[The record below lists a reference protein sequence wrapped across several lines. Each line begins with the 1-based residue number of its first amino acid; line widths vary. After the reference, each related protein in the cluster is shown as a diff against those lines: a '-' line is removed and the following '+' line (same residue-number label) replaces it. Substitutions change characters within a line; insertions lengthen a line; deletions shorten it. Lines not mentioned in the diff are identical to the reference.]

1 MTVSWRPE
9 SKGFS
14 RHTNI
19 CNFTTSSH
27 DEVCWTDVNLFM
39 ISTQWGGRR
48 FVAKPESLS
57 VTWKVFNRLTGS
69 KTTFNEARTKWLQS
83 TFDKIED
90 SVSVSDHI
98 IDLEIIRKNKLLFKL
113 WTIMIIS
120 NGKHSALRTSRSLLP
135 QNGKNNESWRVS

>member
-1 MTVSWRPE
+1 MTVSWSPE
-9 SKGFS
+9 PKGFS
-14 RHTNI
+14 RHNNI
-19 CNFTTSSH
+19 CNFSTSSH
-27 DEVCWTDVNLFM
+27 DEVCWTDVNLLM

-57 VTWKVFNRLTGS
+57 VTWKLFNRLTGS
-69 KTTFNEARTKWLQS
+69 QTASNEARTKWQQLA
-83 TFDKIED
+83 FDKIEGL
-90 SVSVSDHI
+90 VSDHI
-98 IDLEIIRKNKLLFKL
+98 INLQVIRKNKLLFKL